1 MTKVLVNLTTQSISN
16 SKITPTAVRLY
27 LQEKMS
33 KKLIT
38 ARELQK
44 VVDWMKQ
51 NPMNFQQQAGVTQTS
66 SVMAMQLFRR
76 LNGKDIPRPEKKK
89 DA

>member
-1 MTKVLVNLTTQSISN
+1 
-16 SKITPTAVRLY
+16 
-27 LQEKMS
+27 
-33 KKLIT
+33 
-38 ARELQK
+38 
-44 VVDWMKQ
+44 
-51 NPMNFQQQAGVTQTS
+51 MNFQQQAGVTQTS